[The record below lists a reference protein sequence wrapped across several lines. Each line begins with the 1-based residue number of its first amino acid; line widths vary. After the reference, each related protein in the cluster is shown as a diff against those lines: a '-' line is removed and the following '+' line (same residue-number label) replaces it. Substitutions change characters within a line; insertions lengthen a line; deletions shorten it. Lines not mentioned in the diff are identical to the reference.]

1 MDKCDYKGA
10 LTTINLLREE
20 YKKNPPSVIIK
31 DVVYIE
37 YSNST
42 YTLYFAI
49 VNAGGKVLTMEWP
62 IEIWFTIP
70 AELRSCAKENEGKKI
85 IIDENYW

>member
-49 VNAGGKVLTMEWP
+49 VNADGKVLTMEWP
-62 IEIWFTIP
+62 IEVWFTIP
-70 AELRSCAKENEGKKI
+70 TELRNCAKENEGKKI